1 MSRLQVAFLRIGR
14 RLKIRLRRGLSL
26 GITARLAIAFVA
38 VAILAVAANLL
49 VERGVQVVRSTHLDR
64 GQYSPV
70 PESRAP
76 STAPFMHTAPANP
89 TPGSPLR
96 WAEPQ
101 VHRFV
106 SAVDRFQSST
116 EVSITAGIWNRRW
129 NSAPGSFGTSPSA
142 TR

>member
-1 MSRLQVAFLRIGR
+1 MALLRIGR
-14 RLKIRLRRGLSL
+14 RFKIRLRRGLSL

-38 VAILAVAANLL
+38 VAILAVAANLV

-70 PESRAP
+70 PESRSP
-76 STAPFMHTAPANP
+76 STAPLLHSAPANP
-89 TPGSPLR
+89 TAGAPPRLV
-96 WAEPQ
+96 EPQ
-101 VHRFV
+101 IRRFV
-106 SAVDRFQSST
+106 GAVDRFQSST